1 MLKTVEKKLP
11 VPMPPVL
18 QAGRDT
24 SFQILPLT
32 VGALRHGI
40 ESFTCRTI
48 AIKRQVDLKNRM
60 NRGTDTWRNGC
71 FGNIDDPPVHPT
83 PNHLPPK
90 ICRCSL
96 TNISSNHP
104 FPLNGYYSIQVCPP
118 NQQRRPLPFLLS
130 DTFYKAGI
138 QLPRQKPLKQIRR

>member
-1 MLKTVEKKLP
+1 MLKTFEQNCLSP
-11 VPMPPVL
+11 CRRFCR
-18 QAGRDT
+18 RDGLRKM
-24 SFQILPLT
+24 SFQILPLI

-40 ESFTCRTI
+40 ESITCRTI
-48 AIKRQVDLKNRM
+48 AIKRQVDMKNRM

-104 FPLNGYYSIQVCPP
+104 FPVNGYYNIQVCPP
-118 NQQRRPLPFLLS
+118 NQQRRPLPSLLS

-138 QLPRQKPLKQIRR
+138 ACLIH